1 MTQNEFNERI
11 KKMCVE
17 FSRIYGTNVP
27 DQLID
32 SIVEQSI
39 DFGKESVSYDTI
51 DKCVERIEELSQRN
65 IGKTVEVTIKFIN
78 NA

>member
-1 MTQNEFNERI
+1 MTQNEFRERI
-11 KKMCVE
+11 KKTCVE
-17 FSRIYGTNVP
+17 FSRIYGANVP

-51 DKCVERIEELSQRN
+51 DKCVERIEEIASKN
-65 IGKTVEVTIKFIN
+65 IGNKAVVTIKFFKDL
-78 NA
+78 